1 MNNYVATVK
10 IDINAPAANVW
21 RALTDPELVKQV
33 MFGSE
38 VVTDWQEGSDIVYRG
53 EWQGK
58 PFEDKGKIIK
68 IVPEKQ
74 LIITHYSPMSGAED
88 VPENYHTI
96 TYTLTETD
104 GKTTVELSQD
114 NNSDEAGKAESE
126 KNWNMML
133 ANLKRIAEEG

>member
-1 MNNYVATVK
+1 MNDYVATVK
-10 IDINAPAANVW
+10 IVINAPAAKVW

-74 LIITHYSPMSGAED
+74 LITTHYSSMGGAED
-88 VPENYHTI
+88 IPENYHTI
-96 TYTLTETD
+96 TYTLTEAE
-104 GKTTVELSQD
+104 GKTTVALSQD
-114 NNSDEAGKAESE
+114 NNSDEAAKAESE

-133 ANLKRIAEEG
+133 SNLKRVAEEN